1 MKVPHLYSIR
11 ELKKKA
17 KKKDIMWIPKGGK
30 GGHGKFEGPDI
41 NSKIR
46 SYPLPS
52 GQHKKEVTGVYLKA
66 FLRRFGL
73 SEDFLNN

>member
-1 MKVPHLYSIR
+1 MKVPHIYSIR

-17 KKKDIMWIPKGGK
+17 KKKGIIWIAQRGK
-30 GGHGKFEGPDI
+30 GGHGIFKGPDT
-41 NSKIR
+41 NGKIR

-52 GQHKKEVTGVYLKA
+52 GQHKNEVTGIYLRG

-73 SEDFLNN
+73 TGDFLNN